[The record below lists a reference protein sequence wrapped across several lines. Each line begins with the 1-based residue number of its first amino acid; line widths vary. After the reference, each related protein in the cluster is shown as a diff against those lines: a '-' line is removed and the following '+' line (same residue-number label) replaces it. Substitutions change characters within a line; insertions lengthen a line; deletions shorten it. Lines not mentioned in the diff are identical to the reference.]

1 MEQTLLPSSSD
12 TITIPREQYEILLA
26 ENAYLKGSLKE
37 LTEKTQWIQGELDK
51 FRKMLFAAS
60 SERFISS
67 IDPNQIS
74 LGLEA
79 AENKAP
85 QPPAETPTNTPRKGG
100 SKTKPGHARLE
111 LPESL
116 PREVTV
122 IEPREDVTGWKKIG
136 EEVSE
141 YLARHRGSTYVK
153 RIVRP
158 KYAAPDGEGVVIG
171 TLPLMP
177 IHKGNADASI
187 IAYIITGKFV
197 DHLPYYRQA
206 QMFKREGITIAE
218 STMIGWVRAACKMLE
233 PLYDL
238 HKQQF
243 LTATYIQGDET
254 PIPVLSQEAAGST
267 HKGYFWVYFDPLT
280 GHVVFEYQHGR
291 GRDGPTAFLKEFKG
305 TLQTDGYAVYDIFE
319 REKGI
324 KLLACFAHTRRKY
337 TEALQNDSV
346 RAEEMLNLIQ
356 KLYAIERDAKVLKP
370 DFEAIRELRQK
381 EALPAL
387 KKIETWL
394 KKNMAETLPK
404 SAIGMA
410 IAYTLNLWPRLI
422 RYVEDGRYQIDNNL
436 IENSIRPTVIGK
448 KNWLFAGSHDA
459 AQRSAMIYSL
469 VGTCKQLQIDPSTY
483 LEDVIGR
490 LPYFKKND
498 DLSVLLPANW
508 KQARQFPKS
517 T

>member
-12 TITIPREQYEILLA
+12 TVTIPREQYDILLA
-26 ENAYLKGSLKE
+26 ENALLKGSLSE
-37 LTEKTQWIQGELDK
+37 LKEKTEWLQGELDK

-67 IDPNQIS
+67 IDPNQIN
-74 LGLEA
+74 LGLEGV
-79 AENKAP
+79 ENRDP
-85 QPPAETPTNTPRKGG
+85 QPPSETPNNNPRKGA
-100 SKTKPGHARLE
+100 SKNKPGHARLE

-116 PREVTV
+116 PREVIV

-141 YLARHRGSTYVK
+141 YLARHRGSAYVK

-254 PIPVLSQEAAGST
+254 PIPVLSQQAEGST

-280 GHVVFEYQHGR
+280 GNVVFEYQHGR
-291 GRDGPTAFLKEFKG
+291 GREGPTAFLKEFKG

-337 TEALQNDSV
+337 KEALQNDSV
-346 RAEEMLNLIQ
+346 RAEEMLTLIQ
-356 KLYAIERDAKVLKP
+356 NLYAIERDAKTLKP

-422 RYVEDGRYQIDNNL
+422 RYVEDGRYQIDNNQ

-508 KQARQFPKS
+508 KQARQLQKS

>member
-1 MEQTLLPSSSD
+1 MDQALHTTSD
-12 TITIPREQYEILLA
+12 TITLPREQYDALIA
-26 ENAYLKGSLKE
+26 ENSLLKTSLKE
-37 LTEKTQWIQGELDK
+37 LTQKTDWIQQELDK
-51 FRKMLFAAS
+51 FRKMLFAPS
-60 SERFISS
+60 SERFLSS
-67 IDPNQIS
+67 IDPTQIS
-74 LGLEA
+74 LGLEG

-85 QPPAETPTNTPRKGG
+85 EPSTETLTITCRKGEA
-100 SKTKPGHARLE
+100 KNKPGHARLE

-122 IEPREDVTGWKKIG
+122 IEPTEDVTGWKKIG
-136 EEVSE
+136 EESSE

-158 KYAAPDGEGVVIG
+158 KYAAPDGEGIVIG

-187 IAYIITGKFV
+187 IAFIITGKFV

-206 QMFKREGITIAE
+206 QMFKREGVTIAE
-218 STMIGWVRAACKMLE
+218 STMIGWVRAACRMLE

-238 HKQQF
+238 HKKQF
-243 LTATYIQGDET
+243 LTATYIQADET

-267 HKGYFWVYFDPLT
+267 HKGYFWVYFDPST
-280 GHVVFEYQHGR
+280 GNVVFEYQHGR
-291 GRDGPTAFLKEFKG
+291 GRDGPTDFLKEFKG
-305 TLQTDGYAVYDIFE
+305 TLQTDGYSVYDIFE
-319 REKGI
+319 RDKGMT
-324 KLLACFAHTRRKY
+324 LLACFAHTRRKY
-337 TEALQNDSV
+337 TEAKQNDSA
-346 RAEEMLNLIQ
+346 RAEEMLTLIQ
-356 KLYAIERDAKVLKP
+356 KLYTIERDAKVLKP
-370 DFEAIRELRQK
+370 DFDAIRELRQK
-381 EALPAL
+381 KALPAL
-387 KKIETWL
+387 TEIESWL
-394 KKNMAETLPK
+394 KKNVTETLPK

-422 RYVEDGRYQIDNNL
+422 RYIHDGRYQIDNNL

-459 AQRSAMIYSL
+459 AQRSAMIYSF
-469 VGTCKQLQIDPSTY
+469 VGTCKQLQIDPLTY

-508 KQARQFPKS
+508 KQARQVQRS